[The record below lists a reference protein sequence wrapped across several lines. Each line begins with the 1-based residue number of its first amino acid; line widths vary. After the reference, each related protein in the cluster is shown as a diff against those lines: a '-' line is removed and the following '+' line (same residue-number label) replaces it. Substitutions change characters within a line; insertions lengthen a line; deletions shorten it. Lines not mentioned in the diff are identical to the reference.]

1 MASSVS
7 GQYEPNLHCYWIP
20 EWAIWTKSYTV
31 IGDPSGQDGATCP
44 LGITRSI
51 PQEKFPQSHIIYP
64 LLSKL
69 VWSRWLYVGLV
80 LFFACWWT
88 STSSRSIIM
97 QKKNL
102 ANIQPS
108 WPHTGSITHTYSQV
122 FTLTLSFLLDYP
134 RRHWWIWSMAE
145 KMVRVTRCYN
155 LILEIPGRWEH

>member
-1 MASSVS
+1 MASSVN

-88 STSSRSIIM
+88 STSSRSINM

-102 ANIQPS
+102 AKMHHLDLHQILLAMPWEVVNGDVCD
-108 WPHTGSITHTYSQV
+108 WHSQNNSVKNRVLLMFSARRQLV
-122 FTLTLSFLLDYP
+122 FTDGQNVLN
-134 RRHWWIWSMAE
+134 WACW
-145 KMVRVTRCYN
+145 
-155 LILEIPGRWEH
+155 